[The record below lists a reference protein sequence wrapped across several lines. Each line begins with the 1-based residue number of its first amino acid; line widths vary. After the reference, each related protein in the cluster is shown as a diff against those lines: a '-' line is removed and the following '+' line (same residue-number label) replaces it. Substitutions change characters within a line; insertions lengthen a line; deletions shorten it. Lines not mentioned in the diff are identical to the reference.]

1 MRGCFLVAT
10 AALLLAGCQSAAE
23 KKAAETGEIETT
35 NASTEE
41 VSKLIKAAQPKA
53 AMSPG
58 KWTLG
63 LQVVTSDLSAFP
75 PATRGAQEKAIK
87 ALERKSTACRT
98 KDELK
103 PIDLSQLEKVA
114 GTCTYPRYQS
124 KGGKLDAVIACKK
137 DGAPDT
143 VLHASGSTGANA
155 FDVTLD
161 QKTGAPGQAGYLAL
175 TLKATGKRVGTCP
188 A

>member
-23 KKAAETGEIETT
+23 KKAAETGEIDAT

-41 VSKLIKAAQPKA
+41 VSKLIQAAQPKA
-53 AMSPG
+53 AMTPG
-58 KWTLG
+58 KWTLA
-63 LQVVTSDLSAFP
+63 LRVVSTDLSGLPA
-75 PATRGAQEKAIK
+75 ATRGVQEQAIK
-87 ALERKSTACRT
+87 GLERNSTACRT

-124 KGGKLDAVIACKK
+124 KGGRLDAVIACKK
-137 DGAPDT
+137 EGAPDT
-143 VLHASGSTGANA
+143 VLHAAGTTRPNG
-155 FDVTLD
+155 FDVTLE
-161 QKTGAPGQAGYLAL
+161 QKTGAPGQTGYLAL
-175 TLKATGKRVGTCP
+175 TLKATGKRVGACP

>member
-10 AALLLAGCQSAAE
+10 AALLLAGCESAAM
-23 KKAAETGEIETT
+23 KKAAQTGEIDVTD
-35 NASTEE
+35 ASTEE
-41 VSKLIKAAQPKA
+41 VSELIKAAQPKA
-53 AMSPG
+53 AMTPG

-63 LQVVTSDLSAFP
+63 LRVVKSDLSALP
-75 PATRGAQEKAIK
+75 AATRGVQEQAIK
-87 ALERKSTACRT
+87 ALERSSTACRT

-103 PIDLSQLEKVA
+103 PVDLAQLEKVA
-114 GTCTYPRYQS
+114 GTCTYPRYQA
-124 KGGKLDAVIACKK
+124 KGGKLDAVIECKK

-143 VLHASGSTGANA
+143 VLHATGTTGANG

-175 TLKATGKRVGTCP
+175 TLRASGKRVGSCP